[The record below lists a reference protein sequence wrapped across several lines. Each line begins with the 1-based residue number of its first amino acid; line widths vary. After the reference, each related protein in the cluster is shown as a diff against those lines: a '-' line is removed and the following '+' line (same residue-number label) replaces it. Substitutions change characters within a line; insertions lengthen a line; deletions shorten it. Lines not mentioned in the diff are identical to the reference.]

1 MTAPSRQ
8 FGRRLRR
15 LTVVGLAIV
24 ALVGAVAAGYAL
36 GGSWST
42 LTHLHLRRRRY
53 VVAAVV
59 AQTGGALV
67 GVVGVADPRQS
78 YVWGLALSAACAAMF
93 CLRNLRVSGVPL
105 VTLGLVLN
113 ATVVAANGA
122 MPVSIVAALRAGV
135 PIADIAAGNDPRH
148 EIAGLGTTLRPLGD
162 VIPVPLPAR
171 PEVVSPGDVLV
182 AAGLAELVALGMLR
196 RRTGRRRADEVP
208 SGMIRTDPKE

>member
-1 MTAPSRQ
+1 
-8 FGRRLRR
+8 
-15 LTVVGLAIV
+15 VGLAIV

-42 LTHLHLRRRRY
+42 LTHLRLRRRRY
-53 VVAAVV
+53 IVAAVL

-67 GVVGVADPRQS
+67 GVLGVADPRRS

-93 CLRNLRVSGVPL
+93 CVRNLKVAGVPL

-135 PIADIAAGNDPRH
+135 PIVDIASGDDPRH
-148 EIAGLGTTLRPLGD
+148 EVAGAGTVLRPLGD

-171 PEVVSPGDVLV
+171 PEVISPGDVMV

-196 RRTGRRRADEVP
+196 RRPGARSRATRPDGGTLGRDQE
-208 SGMIRTDPKE
+208 E